1 MTLTELRYII
11 AVAQEKHF
19 GRAADACFVS
29 QPTLSVAVKKLE
41 DELGCA
47 LFERCNNEIKITP
60 FGEQIIAQA
69 QKVMAEATVLKDM
82 AAISKDQLTGVLR
95 LGAIYTIGPY
105 LFPTLIPQLKKLA
118 PKMPIAIQE
127 DFTENFRS
135 KLRQGEVDVVILS
148 LPFTEPGIVTLP
160 LYNEPFVVLLPST
173 HPWQKQK
180 TIDPNALAEE
190 NMLLLGQGHCL
201 RDQIL
206 SVCYHCRNTI
216 TDQHYIGSSLE
227 TLRYMVASGL
237 GVTVLP
243 ITAAQ
248 SKNTK
253 KEPLTY
259 RNFSKPQP
267 KRQIVLAW
275 RKTFPRPKVIDVLR
289 KAVLACKLEGIQ
301 PLL

>member
-11 AVAQEKHF
+11 AVAKEKHF

-29 QPTLSVAVKKLE
+29 QPTLSVAIKKLE
-41 DELGCA
+41 DELGAA
-47 LFERCNNEIKITP
+47 LFERCNNEIKVTP
-60 FGEQIIAQA
+60 FGEQIITQA
-69 QKVMAEATVLKDM
+69 QKVMHEAAILKDM
-82 AAISKDQLTGVLR
+82 ATIQKDQLTGLLR

-105 LFPTLIPQLKKLA
+105 LFPALIPQLKKLA

-127 DFTENFRS
+127 DFTENFRL

-160 LYNEPFVVLLPST
+160 LYNEPFVVLLPDT
-173 HPWQKQK
+173 HAWHKK
-180 TIDPNALAEE
+180 KVINPNALAKE

-201 RDQIL
+201 REQIL
-206 SVCYHCRNTI
+206 SVCYDCRHTI
-216 TDQHYIGSSLE
+216 NEQHYIGSSLE

-237 GVTVLP
+237 GITVLP
-243 ITAAQ
+243 ITAAHPTNEQ
-248 SKNTK
+248 KTQLS
-253 KEPLTY
+253 Y
-259 RNFSKPQP
+259 RPFTQPPPQ
-267 KRQIVLAW
+267 RQIVLAW

-301 PLL
+301 PLP